1 MQGMGKEWEGAI
13 ARLGRTV
20 FKETGRYS
28 YVALLLLSGA
38 AFGWLGTLMLLVGGS
53 SYYVFGALA
62 LFATAALFARRD
74 RRAAYVYG
82 LFLLGPLI
90 WSIAEIGFDGLAL
103 EIGRAQVWTPGPN
116 VTLVCRL
123 I

>member
-1 MQGMGKEWEGAI
+1 MQGMGKEWEGTI
-13 ARLGRTV
+13 AKRGRAV

-38 AFGWLGTLMLLVGGS
+38 AFGWLGTLLLLVGGS

-82 LFLLGPLI
+82 LFLLGTLL
-90 WSIAEIGFDGLAL
+90 WSIDRNGVVEGKSGSVRFELG
-103 EIGRAQVWTPGPN
+103 GRRN
-116 VTLVCRL
+116 
-123 I
+123 IKKKKKN

>member
-1 MQGMGKEWEGAI
+1 MGKEWEGTI
-13 ARLGRTV
+13 AKRGRAV

-38 AFGWLGTLMLLVGGS
+38 AFGWLGTLLLLVVGS

-82 LFLLGPLI
+82 LFLLGTLL
-90 WSIAEIGFDGLAL
+90 WSID
-103 EIGRAQVWTPGPN
+103 RKST
-116 VTLVCRL
+116 RL
-123 I
+123 NSSH

>member
-1 MQGMGKEWEGAI
+1 MQGMGKEWEGTI
-13 ARLGRTV
+13 AKRGRAV

-38 AFGWLGTLMLLVGGS
+38 AFGWLGTLLLLVGGS

-74 RRAAYVYG
+74 HRAAYVYG
-82 LFLLGPLI
+82 LFRSEEHTSELQSLMRISYVVFFLKKNTNN
-90 WSIAEIGFDGLAL
+90 
-103 EIGRAQVWTPGPN
+103 R
-116 VTLVCRL
+116 
-123 I
+123 